1 MWQIW
6 LIISGVFF
14 VVEMMTVGFLVFW
27 FAIGALFAMVTSL
40 FTDNLIIQ
48 TAVFVISSTI
58 LLFLTKPFVKK
69 ISHSDKVKT
78 NAYSI
83 IGKKGIV
90 LREVNG
96 KKGIGQVKIGS
107 ETWTAKSSN
116 EDEIIA
122 QGTEIS
128 VKEIDGV
135 KVVVEPILT
144 TIKK

>member
-6 LIISGVFF
+6 LIISGIFF
-14 VVEMMTVGFLVFW
+14 VMEIITVGFLVFW
-27 FAIGALFAMVTSL
+27 FALGALITALVSV

-48 TAVFVISSTI
+48 TAVFVISSTL

-69 ISHSDKVKT
+69 LSRKDKVQT

-90 LREVNG
+90 TREIDS

-107 ETWTAKSSN
+107 EVWTARSTT
-116 EDEIIA
+116 A
-122 QGTEIS
+122 IS
-128 VKEIDGV
+128 EGSEVVVKEIDGV
-135 KVVVEPILT
+135 KVIVEPLLDPVL
-144 TIKK
+144 K